1 MNCKNCSR
9 GQLINH
15 VEIDKNNKRV
25 VCYVASRHLVKDDSG
40 LDIYCNRWDV
50 CVMPDNHCN
59 QWATGTSDYNK
70 NGCFTVNLNDDEIS
84 EILELWDAEE

>member
-15 VEIDKNNKRV
+15 VEIDKNNRRA

-40 LDIYCNRWDV
+40 LDIYCNRWDA
-50 CVMPDNHCN
+50 CVAVDNHCN
-59 QWATGTSDYNK
+59 QWETDTSDYNK
-70 NGCFTVNLNDDEIS
+70 SGCFTVNLHDYGTLKND
-84 EILELWDAEE
+84 